1 MSGQYEYEYDGYNR
15 QPAPDH
21 LPDAPHDRDAW
32 WKSIL
37 KRGKIDVPFLLL
49 TMLLLG
55 VGLIMLLS
63 ASYADAYY
71 NTLDSNGGPN
81 PTYYFRR
88 QLRFAV
94 YGVVI
99 MTVVSFIPLKLVR
112 RLRLPVIGIL
122 LSIAGL
128 AAMKV
133 IGLSSHGAV
142 RWAAVGGQ
150 RFQPSELVKAAMV
163 LGFANHIAREGSGM
177 RKNRSLLWFIGIL
190 LIISLLLLIQ
200 PHLSATIIILLLGAL
215 MMFAGG
221 TKWYW
226 FALAAVIAG
235 TAIFLLRHNAEE
247 VIQWIDNLPEDMD
260 IKYQLDRISAWLDP
274 EAKKLSGGWQILQS
288 LYAIGSGGLM
298 GLGLGNSRQKY
309 MYLPEEQNDYIFP
322 IICEELGF
330 IGASLILVLF
340 AVLIVRG
347 FWLAMR
353 CRDRFE
359 KMTIIGYTG
368 LLAIQVFLNVGVVT
382 NMLPSTGISLPFFS
396 YGGTALVVQMGEVGL
411 ILSASRS
418 IQDK

>member
-1 MSGQYEYEYDGYNR
+1 MSEQYEYPYDR
-15 QPAPDH
+15 QAMPVR
-21 LPDAPHDRDAW
+21 LPDAPHDKNAW
-32 WKSIL
+32 WKGIL

-49 TMLLLG
+49 TMLLLT

-71 NTLDSNGGPN
+71 NSVGSASGPD
-81 PTYYFRR
+81 PTYYFQR
-88 QLRFAV
+88 QLRFAII
-94 YGVVI
+94 GVVI
-99 MTVVSFIPLKLVR
+99 MLIVSFIPLKLVR
-112 RLRLPVIGIL
+112 KLRLPTIGIL
-122 LSIAGL
+122 ASIAIL

-133 IGLSSHGAV
+133 IGLSSNGAV
-142 RWAAVGGQ
+142 RWAEVGGQ

-163 LGFANHIAREGSGM
+163 LGFANHIAKEGSGM
-177 RKNRSLLWFIGIL
+177 QKNRSILWFL
-190 LIISLLLLIQ
+190 AVLIVISGLLLIQ
-200 PHLSATIIILLLGAL
+200 PHLSATIIILLLAAL

-226 FALAAVIAG
+226 FAIVAILAG
-235 TAIFLLRHNAEE
+235 TVIYLTRHNAEW
-247 VIQWIDNLPEDMD
+247 VITSIDSLPEDMG
-260 IKYQLDRISAWLDP
+260 IKYQLDRISAWLNP

-330 IGASLILVLF
+330 IGAALILLLF
-340 AVLIVRG
+340 AVLIIRG
-347 FWLAMR
+347 FWLAMN

>member
-1 MSGQYEYEYDGYNR
+1 MSERYEYSYDS
-15 QPAPDH
+15 QPMPDH
-21 LPDAPHDRDAW
+21 LPDAPRDRNAW
-32 WKSIL
+32 WKGIL
-37 KRGKIDVPFLLL
+37 KRGRLDVPFLLL
-49 TMLLLG
+49 TMLLLT
-55 VGLIMLLS
+55 VGLIMLFS

-71 NTLDSNGGPN
+71 NSVGSKNGPDPTL
-81 PTYYFRR
+81 YFRK
-88 QLRFAV
+88 QLRFAMI
-94 YGVVI
+94 GTIGMLVI
-99 MTVVSFIPLKLVR
+99 SFIPLKLVR
-112 RLRLPVIGIL
+112 KLRLPAIGIL
-122 LSIAGL
+122 LSIAIL

-142 RWAAVGGQ
+142 RWAEVGGQ

-163 LGFANHIAREGSGM
+163 LGFANRIAREGSGM
-177 RKNRSLLWFIGIL
+177 QNNKSILWFLGV
-190 LIISLLLLIQ
+190 LIIISGLLLVQ
-200 PHLSATIIILLLGAL
+200 PHLSATIIILLLAAL

-226 FALAAVIAG
+226 FVGVAAVAG
-235 TAIFLLRHNAEE
+235 IGIFLLRHNAEW
-247 VIQWIDNLPEDMD
+247 VITSIDELPDDMG
-260 IKYQLDRISAWLDP
+260 IKYQLDRISAWLNP

-330 IGASLILVLF
+330 IGATLILLLF
-340 AVLIVRG
+340 AVLIIRG
-347 FWLAMR
+347 FWLAMH
-353 CRDRFE
+353 CQDRFE
-359 KMTIIGYTG
+359 KMVIIGYTG

>member
-1 MSGQYEYEYDGYNR
+1 MSEQYEFPYDS
-15 QPAPDH
+15 QPMPDR
-21 LPDAPHDRDAW
+21 LPDAPRDKNAW
-32 WKSIL
+32 WKGIL
-37 KRGKIDVPFLLL
+37 KRGRIDVPFLLL
-49 TMLLLG
+49 TMLLLT

-71 NTLDSNGGPN
+71 NSVGSDSGPN
-81 PTYYFRR
+81 PMLYFRR

-94 YGVVI
+94 IGTI
-99 MTVVSFIPLKLVR
+99 GMLVVSFIPLKLVR
-112 RLRLPVIGIL
+112 TLRLPAIGIL
-122 LSIAGL
+122 LSIAIL

-142 RWAAVGGQ
+142 RWAEVGGQ

-163 LGFANHIAREGSGM
+163 LGFANRIAREGSGM
-177 RKNRSLLWFIGIL
+177 QNNKSILWFLGIL
-190 LIISLLLLIQ
+190 ITISGLLLVQ
-200 PHLSATIIILLLGAL
+200 PHLSATIIILLLAAL

-226 FALAAVIAG
+226 FVGAAAIAG
-235 TAIFLLRHNAEE
+235 IAVFLIRHNSE
-247 VIQWIDNLPEDMD
+247 WIITSIDKLPEDMG
-260 IKYQLDRISAWLDP
+260 IKYQLDRISAWLNP

-330 IGASLILVLF
+330 IGATLILLLF
-340 AVLIVRG
+340 AVLIIRG
-347 FWLAMR
+347 FWLALH
-353 CRDRFE
+353 CQDRFE
-359 KMTIIGYTG
+359 KMVIIGYTG

>member
-1 MSGQYEYEYDGYNR
+1 MSEQYEYTYDR
-15 QPAPDH
+15 QAMPDR
-21 LPDAPHDRDAW
+21 LPDAPHDKDAW

-49 TMLLLG
+49 TMLLLT

-71 NTLDSNGGPN
+71 NSVGNESGPD
-81 PTYYFRR
+81 PTYYFHR
-88 QLRFAV
+88 QLRFAIL
-94 YGVVI
+94 GTI
-99 MTVVSFIPLKLVR
+99 AMWIISFFPLKYVR
-112 RLRLPVIGIL
+112 KLKLPVIGIA
-122 LSIAGL
+122 LSIIGL
-128 AAMKV
+128 AGMKV
-133 IGLSSHGAV
+133 IGLSSNGAV
-142 RWAAVGGQ
+142 RWVGVGGQ

-163 LGFANHIAREGSGM
+163 LGFANHIAKLGSGM
-177 RKNRSLLWFIGIL
+177 RKRKSIWWFVIIV
-190 LIISLLLLIQ
+190 LIIAGLLFIQ
-200 PHLSATIIILLLGAL
+200 PHLSATIIIILLAAL

-221 TKWYW
+221 TRWPI
-226 FALAAVIAG
+226 FAVAAVLV
-235 TAIFLLRHNAEE
+235 TVAIYLMRHNSEW
-247 VIQWIDNLPEDMD
+247 VISYVDGLSDDMD
-260 IKYQLDRISAWLDP
+260 IKYQFERISAWLDP
-274 EAKKLSGGWQILQS
+274 EAKKLDGGWQILQS

-330 IGASLILVLF
+330 VGASLILLLF
-340 AVLIVRG
+340 ALLIIRG
-347 FWLAMR
+347 FWLALH
-353 CRDRFE
+353 CKDRFE
-359 KMTIIGYTG
+359 KMVIVGYTG

-396 YGGTALVVQMGEVGL
+396 YGGTALMVQMGEVGL

>member
-1 MSGQYEYEYDGYNR
+1 MSEQYEFNYDR
-15 QPAPDH
+15 QQMPDR
-21 LPDAPHDRDAW
+21 LPDAPRDKDAW
-32 WKSIL
+32 WKSFL
-37 KRGKIDVPFLLL
+37 KRGKIDIPFLLL
-49 TMLLLG
+49 TLLLLT

-71 NTLDSNGGPN
+71 NSVGSESGPD
-81 PTYYFRR
+81 PTYYFQR
-88 QLRFAV
+88 QLRFAIL
-94 YGVVI
+94 G
-99 MTVVSFIPLKLVR
+99 TVAMLLVSFIPLKLVR
-112 RLRLPVIGIL
+112 KLRLPTIGIL
-122 LSIAGL
+122 ASIAIL

-133 IGLSSHGAV
+133 VGLSSNGAV
-142 RWAAVGGQ
+142 RWAEVGGQ

-163 LGFANHIAREGSGM
+163 LGFANHIAKEGSGM
-177 RKNRSLLWFIGIL
+177 QKNRSILWFL
-190 LIISLLLLIQ
+190 AVLIIISGLLLIQ
-200 PHLSATIIILLLGAL
+200 PHLSATIIILLLAAL

-226 FALAAVIAG
+226 FAFVAVLAG
-235 TAIFLLRHNAEE
+235 TAIFLTRHNAEW
-247 VIQWIDNLPEDMD
+247 VITSIDNLPEDMG
-260 IKYQLDRISAWLDP
+260 IKYQLDRISAWLNP

-330 IGASLILVLF
+330 VGASLILLLF
-340 AVLIVRG
+340 AVLIIRG
-347 FWLAMR
+347 FWLAMN

-359 KMTIIGYTG
+359 KMVIIGYTG

-396 YGGTALVVQMGEVGL
+396 YGGTALIVQMGEIGL